1 MNRIIHTRNF
11 QLIRSVKNLISH
23 NYNICSSSL
32 NGDQVWVIKIDIPDE
47 MLTYLRLIYDF
58 EIKDT
63 FAVSHK

>member
-23 NYNICSSSL
+23 NICSSSL